1 MLISLS
7 GCRLALAPT
16 RNVTQDRGASDR
28 CQERAVRRDAAK
40 SRLERGGII
49 QGDETGREPIT
60 TRRPH
65 GRQGRSAGEA
75 VRDEG
80 AGGDGGAR
88 SPERRRLEEG
98 DLVREMDGRRRR
110 ASPG

>member
-1 MLISLS
+1 MFVSLP

-16 RNVTQDRGASDR
+16 RDVTEDRGASDR

-49 QGDETGREPIT
+49 QGDETGGEPPP
-60 TRRPH
+60 RRPH

-75 VRDEG
+75 VRGEG

-88 SPERRRLEEG
+88 SPERRRLEED
-98 DLVREMDGRRRR
+98 DLVRE
-110 ASPG
+110 